1 MHDPDTENNHMDDDE
16 NGENLPEL
24 DMEELTEATGAD
36 QTGPGHQIVIE
47 ERTIPSLANVV
58 AFANKAHRPVSFE
71 RCVVERVRLHASSVD
86 MSFEDSLF
94 TENVNF
100 DRAVFTGKLDFWDT
114 CFEQVAAC
122 GATTFKEEVS
132 FEECFFRMRV
142 NFARAVFEKRVAF
155 TACDFEEDVT
165 FDSTT
170 FAAGVDFTA
179 SIFRAKISCRNAHFE
194 KRVDLTNTTF
204 EQAPDIT
211 GSNLEEAQ
219 EAEEPDQ
226 ERPKE
231 PHRKKPGKRA
241 EFNPWRKLDE
251 ASKKTMSRRHLLRG
265 IFRFLPSDKKE
276 E

>member
-1 MHDPDTENNHMDDDE
+1 MRDPDTENNHMDDDE
-16 NGENLPEL
+16 DGEDLPEL

-36 QTGPGHQIVIE
+36 KTGPGHQIVIE
-47 ERTIPSLANVV
+47 ERTVPSLADVV
-58 AFANKAHRPVSFE
+58 AFANKAHRPISFE
-71 RCVVERVRLHASSVD
+71 RCVVERVRLHTSSVD

-100 DRAVFTGKLDFWDT
+100 DRAVFNGKLDFWDT
-114 CFEQVAAC
+114 GFEQVAAC

-132 FEECFFRMRV
+132 FEECLFRTRV
-142 NFARAVFEKRVAF
+142 NFSRAVFEKRAAF
-155 TACDFEEDVT
+155 TACDFEGDVT
-165 FDSTT
+165 FDNTT
-170 FAAGVDFTA
+170 FAAGVDFSA
-179 SIFRAKISCRNAHFE
+179 SIFRAEISCRNARFE
-194 KRVDLTNTTF
+194 KRVDLANTTF

-226 ERPKE
+226 KRPKE
-231 PHRKKPGKRA
+231 PRRKKPGKRT

-265 IFRFLPSDKKE
+265 IFRFLPSDKE
-276 E
+276 EV

>member
-1 MHDPDTENNHMDDDE
+1 MRDPDTENNHMDDDE
-16 NGENLPEL
+16 DGEDLPEL
-24 DMEELTEATGAD
+24 DIEELTEATGAD

-47 ERTIPSLANVV
+47 ERTIPSLADVV

-86 MSFEDSLF
+86 ISFEDSLF

-122 GATTFKEEVS
+122 GATTFREEVS
-132 FEECFFRMRV
+132 FEECLFRTRV

-155 TACDFEEDVT
+155 TACDFEGDVT
-165 FDSTT
+165 FDNTT

-179 SIFRAKISCRNAHFE
+179 STFRAEISCRNAQFK
-194 KRVDLTNTTF
+194 KRVDLANTTF

-211 GSNLEEAQ
+211 GSNLD
-219 EAEEPDQ
+219 EAEKAEQADQ
-226 ERPKE
+226 EGPKRPHPKKL
-231 PHRKKPGKRA
+231 RKRT

-265 IFRFLPSDKKE
+265 IFRFLPSDKE